1 MDSKIS
7 RKQTESLE
15 RDAVAPPAH
24 WRDIDNGKAIEWGRT
39 SQDYGKYRDI
49 YPASFY
55 QNLLSMGIGLK
66 GQDILDLGTGTGVL
80 PRGLYPNGARFV
92 GTDRSAEQI
101 EVAKSLALEQ
111 GMEIAFHA
119 HPAED
124 TGMPDGVFDVITAC
138 QCFLYFDKAIVLPE
152 IKRMLKPGGMFATM
166 WMAWVPGED
175 AVSSLSE
182 KIILR
187 YNTDWKGAG
196 YTRMG
201 VDEQVWERD
210 GFRVKQVVS
219 YDEKIPFT
227 LDSWVGRIRACRG
240 VGASLTE
247 DKIKAF
253 DSDHRAAMQQAFGD
267 SFEVLHHILLV
278 SLAPL

>member
-7 RKQTESLE
+7 RIDTAILK
-15 RDAVAPPAH
+15 RDAVTPPAH
-24 WRDIDNGKAIEWGRT
+24 WRDIDNGKAFEWGRT
-39 SQDYGKYRDI
+39 SQDYGKFRDI

-80 PRGLYPNGARFV
+80 PRGLYPHGARFV

-101 EVAKSLALEQ
+101 EVARALALEQ

-119 HPAED
+119 RPAED
-124 TGMPDGVFDVITAC
+124 TEMPSAAFDVITAC

-152 IKRMLKPGGMFATM
+152 IKRMLKPGGLFATM
-166 WMAWVPGED
+166 WMAWLPGED

-182 KIILR
+182 EIILR
-187 YNTDWKGAG
+187 YNPDWKGAG
-196 YTRMG
+196 YTRMQ
-201 VDEQVWERD
+201 VDEQAWERE
-210 GFRVKQVVS
+210 GFRVKQIVS
-219 YDEKIPFT
+219 YDEKIPFQ
-227 LDSWVGRIRACRG
+227 LDNWVGRIRACRG
-240 VGASLTE
+240 IGASLAE
-247 DKIKAF
+247 DAIIAF
-253 DSDHRAAMQQAFGD
+253 DSEHRAAIQQTFGD

-278 SLAPL
+278 SLVPA